1 MTNTPYIASDMTHF
15 SWHIPDPVTQPE
27 FYDDVPSKRAIAW
40 VIDSVLVL
48 LLCLL
53 ILPFTAF
60 VALFFFPFLWWV
72 VSFVYRVVT
81 ISKGSATLGMRVM
94 SIEFRTHQGDQFDLA
109 MALKHTAGYSFSILF
124 ILLQLISIMTILSTE
139 RRQSLVDMALGTVA
153 INRRAGG

>member
-1 MTNTPYIASDMTHF
+1 MTDY

-48 LLCLL
+48 ALCLL

-60 VALFFFPFLWWV
+60 LALFFLPLLWWT
-72 VSFVYRVVT
+72 VSFAYRVIT
-81 ISKGSATLGMRVM
+81 ISNRSATWGMLVM
-94 SIEFRTHQGDQFDLA
+94 SIEFRTQKGDHFDVS

-124 ILLQLISIMTILSTE
+124 LLLQLISIITILSTE
-139 RRQSLVDMALGTVA
+139 RRQSLVDLMLGTVA